1 MLKHPV
7 RIALTALA
15 AAILLVLA
23 PSTLP
28 AQLSPDAPDTYVV
41 QPGDTLWDI
50 AGRFLAEPWRW
61 REVWKAN
68 SDLRDPDLI
77 YPGDVLRLT
86 MVDGEPRVGVDRR
99 GARAST
105 QRKAVSTIPFEA
117 IEPFLTQPFV
127 ADSDA
132 INRAPYVVGF
142 PEEHIVAGLH
152 DSIYVRR
159 IDSSGARN
167 FLVLRPGEALRD
179 PDSNE
184 LLGYEA
190 GFVADVVLERAG
202 DPATLRTIRVEREV
216 AIGDRVIPA
225 VAEVQPAYFQPRA
238 APTGLKGRILMVLN
252 GVSQIGQYD
261 VVALNRGTRDRV
273 RPGDVFE
280 VFQGGTKQR
289 DQVRQGKADWNW
301 KGESPFTTR
310 FWYGDDW
317 RVTGWRGDAPW
328 ANESLPPH
336 VEVRKQRSTYVAP
349 FERSGVLMVF
359 RTFER
364 VSFALVLSATRAM
377 HIEDRVA
384 APRP

>member
-1 MLKHPV
+1 MLKHPIHIV
-7 RIALTALA
+7 LSTLVAS
-15 AAILLVLA
+15 ILLAVA
-23 PSTLP
+23 PSTLS
-28 AQLSPDAPDTYVV
+28 AELRPDAPDTYVV
-41 QPGDTLWDI
+41 RRGDTLWDI

-61 REVWKAN
+61 REVWRAN
-68 SDLRDPDLI
+68 SDVRDPDLI

-86 MVDGEPRVGVDRR
+86 MVDGEPRVGLERG
-99 GARAST
+99 GARASSH
-105 QRKAVSTIPFEA
+105 REAVSTIPIGA
-117 IEPFLTQPFV
+117 IAPFLTQTFV
-127 ADSDA
+127 ADSDD

-159 IDSSGARN
+159 IDSGGVGN
-167 FLVLRPGEALRD
+167 FQVVRPGEALRD

-190 GFVADVVLERAG
+190 GYVADAVLERAG
-202 DPATLRTIRVEREV
+202 DPAKLRVVRAEREV

-225 VAEVQPAYFQPRA
+225 VAEVQPAFFYPRA
-238 APTGLKGRILMVLN
+238 APAGLKGSILMVLN

-280 VFQGGTKQR
+280 VYQGGTKQR
-289 DQVRQGKADWNW
+289 DQVRQGEADWNW
-301 KGESPFTTR
+301 KDESPFTTR
-310 FWYGDDW
+310 FWYGDDR
-317 RVTGWRGDAPW
+317 RVTGWRSDEPGS
-328 ANESLPPH
+328 NEPLPLH

-359 RTFER
+359 RTFDR

-384 APRP
+384 APRS